1 MIPDVSAEI
10 VKGVFAISGS
20 LITFFLMKYYEQRQ
34 LLPVG
39 SARRKALCGNW
50 KGQVTQ
56 RSIGTYEVEM
66 SLDSKGSKIIGKGWL
81 RNSKIN
87 SLIALE
93 MEGGFLYENYL
104 KLEYKNADSA
114 HIQFGSMIFEV
125 SPCSKKI
132 EGKFSGYGSVSKAVV
147 GGDISLEKNSS

>member
-1 MIPDVSAEI
+1 
-10 VKGVFAISGS
+10 
-20 LITFFLMKYYEQRQ
+20 MKYYEQRQ

-87 SLIALE
+87 SLIVLE

-114 HIQFGSMIFEV
+114 HIFQFGSMIFEV

-132 EGKFSGYGSVSKAVV
+132 KGKFSGYGSVSKAVV